1 MAGARATTRSGG
13 RLAATLAI
21 AAATCV
27 LGLVALVVHTRA
39 LAAAHREVAHH
50 FGAFE
55 ERQGSTRLAPTAAS
69 LCAPDAVTGEVGQ
82 LHAELWGDVVR
93 SGIGAGADSGHT
105 APSAAACCKACEN
118 TRGCNIF
125 VWCAD
130 SAACGQQCWLKRVGD
145 PAAATVH
152 NSGAGVP
159 WHSGVLPKD
168 GDVAPGSLPPPDES
182 VRALVMDIAACLLLM
197 TCVRVRFLHLQITS
211 IVLASPKGDIR
222 LKLRPEWSESS
233 IAFVR
238 LLAAHPLCTPACEW
252 YRVEPGFLLQGSLR
266 ALIPSNNVT
275 TKGPRAM
282 KRGDVGWAGAGPG
295 PDLFIYLGAQPATHW
310 GTDHTVWAEVA
321 DETSLAVA
329 DKIAALPPLPT
340 KPGEMHIIQDRVKI
354 DVRRDNTLL

>member
-1 MAGARATTRSGG
+1 MAGARAGATRSGG
-13 RLAATLAI
+13 RLVLTLAVAAT
-21 AAATCV
+21 TCV

-55 ERQGSTRLAPTAAS
+55 ERQGSARLAPTAAS
-69 LCAPDAVTGEVGQ
+69 LCAPDAVSGEIGQ
-82 LHAELWGDVVR
+82 LHAELWGDVVV
-93 SGIGAGADSGHT
+93 SGVGTGADTGHT

-145 PAAATVH
+145 PAVATVH
-152 NSGAGVP
+152 NSGVGVP

-182 VRALVMDIAACLLLM
+182 I
-197 TCVRVRFLHLQITS
+197 S
-211 IVLASPKGDIR
+211 GIVLASPKGDIR

-233 IAFVR
+233 VAFVR

-295 PDLFIYLGAQPATHW
+295 QDLFIYLGAQPATHW

-354 DVRRDNTLL
+354 DVRRDNTPL